1 MVSYEREDQEV
12 QAVPVMK
19 KQYVYY
25 IGFGIV
31 VIAVIFAGLMV
42 ATTPRTTPAL
52 DKKPVVTIS
61 VHESPQMKKT
71 NEGTLISYAVNTSRF
86 ADDGLDLVKAE
97 VLDKKTDLVLLKLEG
112 TSLTEQYT
120 PVDPAAGTGVA
131 DYPVIRFDVT
141 VPSDKIPSDVFSRL
155 TFASKTKAALP
166 FMVTG
171 GDIHLIAAGA

>member
-1 MVSYEREDQEV
+1 
-12 QAVPVMK
+12 
-19 KQYVYY
+19 
-25 IGFGIV
+25 
-31 VIAVIFAGLMV
+31 
-42 ATTPRTTPAL
+42 
-52 DKKPVVTIS
+52 
-61 VHESPQMKKT
+61 MKKT